1 MKGAFG
7 NEGALPPFHCRGD
20 CSNHPNEYSCA
31 MPATLDRP
39 QIAERLERA
48 RRLQSEI
55 DKLEQQLATLFA
67 GLPKHLLTRNQYG
80 LTAGQMSKIAQNLHA
95 TAKERIAAGRSKE
108 FRGSIEDII

>member
-1 MKGAFG
+1 
-7 NEGALPPFHCRGD
+7 
-20 CSNHPNEYSCA
+20 

-55 DKLEQQLATLFA
+55 DKLEQQIATLFA
-67 GLPKHLLTRNQYG
+67 GVPKHLLTRNRYG

-108 FRGSIEDII
+108 FRGSIEDLI